1 MVGLQIYRNKS
12 LILIHTEKGKES
24 YKCCNKTATREGNIT
39 TANLGSFYITQRLYS
54 GPPFLSSSNTQN
66 HQEKANHI
74 VSLLFASSSFC
85 FITTFGYLKLPLD
98 HPSMIP
104 SEEPLLLPRLSAP
117 QASPQLNT
125 VLTYISFHFLSSFF
139 LVNLH
144 IRLYIHAC
152 IFMRLSLSP
161 ICERSF
167 RI

>member
-54 GPPFLSSSNTQN
+54 DPPFLSSSNTQN

-74 VSLLFASSSFC
+74 VSLLFAS
-85 FITTFGYLKLPLD
+85 
-98 HPSMIP
+98 
-104 SEEPLLLPRLSAP
+104 LLLLVISNYHWIIHRWYHLRSLCCFPAYPLHRHHLSWT
-117 QASPQLNT
+117 QFWL
-125 VLTYISFHFLSSFF
+125 ISVFTLFF
-139 LVNLH
+139 LWIGSGTLCKLYTC
-144 IRLYIHAC
+144 ICIYIH
-152 IFMRLSLSP
+152 MRLWLSR